1 MVSTRPLN
9 LLSSPSLKDRIYA
22 YQAQGTFNWK
32 YLEVTVPGIG
42 HYTEG
47 VHKNEIKKKAFCASF
62 RLKMCISQ
70 MPKLTGFKSLITLNV
85 ATCQCRFPLGNF
97 RSFCAGLSSASAFHS

>member
-22 YQAQGTFNWK
+22 YQAQGTFNWE

-47 VHKNEIKKKAFCASF
+47 VHKNEIKKK
-62 RLKMCISQ
+62 
-70 MPKLTGFKSLITLNV
+70 SLLCQFQTENV
-85 ATCQCRFPLGNF
+85 HLPDDQVNTIQVTNNTQ
-97 RSFCAGLSSASAFHS
+97 RSHMSMQIPTR

>member
-22 YQAQGTFNWK
+22 YQAQGTFNWE

-47 VHKNEIKKKAFCASF
+47 VHKNEIIKKK
-62 RLKMCISQ
+62 
-70 MPKLTGFKSLITLNV
+70 SLLCQFQTENV
-85 ATCQCRFPLGNF
+85 HFPDDQVNRIQVTNNTQ
-97 RSFCAGLSSASAFHS
+97 RSHMSMQIPAR

>member
-47 VHKNEIKKKAFCASF
+47 VHKNEIKKK
-62 RLKMCISQ
+62 
-70 MPKLTGFKSLITLNV
+70 SLLCQFQTENV
-85 ATCQCRFPLGNF
+85 HFPDDQVNRIQVTNNTQ
-97 RSFCAGLSSASAFHS
+97 RSHMSMQIPAR

>member
-47 VHKNEIKKKAFCASF
+47 VHKNEIKKN
-62 RLKMCISQ
+62 
-70 MPKLTGFKSLITLNV
+70 KSLLCQFQTENV
-85 ATCQCRFPLGNF
+85 HFPDAQVNRIQVTNNTQ
-97 RSFCAGLSSASAFHS
+97 RSHMSMQIPAR